1 MSDFIK
7 RPVKLDQDSIGS
19 YVKRIREKREIT
31 LDEVA
36 EKTNI
41 KIKYLLAIENGNYKD
56 LPRGVYSKIFFKKY
70 IEFLGIRHKNIV
82 NDFIKE
88 QNRGQHFESNIFFN
102 KIVNWKNLLSLPK
115 VLRNLSIFFIIL
127 ICFLYLFFYFRN
139 IFSSPSLEVFYPSDN
154 YILNE
159 FSVKVEGQ
167 TEPESEVKINGQ
179 LILIDSSGYFSKSI
193 YLKSGVNIITVSSKK
208 KYSQEN
214 IIKRQIL
221 VE

>member
-7 RPVKLDQDSIGS
+7 RPVRLDQDSIGS
-19 YVKRIREKREIT
+19 YVRKIRKKREIT
-31 LDEVA
+31 LSEVA

-41 KIKYLLAIENGNYKD
+41 KIKYLIAIESGNYKD
-56 LPRGVYSKIFFKKY
+56 LPKGIYSKIFFKKY
-70 IEFLGIRHKNIV
+70 IDFLGIRHKNIV

-88 QNRGQHFESNIFFN
+88 QNRSQNFESNIFFN

-115 VLRNLSIFFIIL
+115 VLRNLSIFFVIL

-159 FSVKVEGQ
+159 FSIKVEGQ

-193 YLKSGVNIITVSSKK
+193 YLKSGVNIIIVSSKK